1 MIKIITSLLLVLLT
15 GPIKYEYS
23 VKLPVIISSN
33 AICVGEFQEDLT
45 INYSNG
51 SVYIEGNITVSEDS
65 YYIILCRDAFR
76 IDFPNIASEPNKG
89 QLFWLIDSHLMLV
102 GPFDEGE
109 EIVIK

>member
-1 MIKIITSLLLVLLT
+1 M

-23 VKLPVIISSN
+23 IKLPVIISSN
-33 AICVGEFQEDLT
+33 AVCIGEFQEDIT

-51 SVYIEGNITVSEDS
+51 SVYTTGTIIVPEDS
-65 YYIILCRDAFR
+65 YYIILCRDAYR

-102 GPFDEGE
+102 GPFDKGE
-109 EIVIK
+109 KVVIE